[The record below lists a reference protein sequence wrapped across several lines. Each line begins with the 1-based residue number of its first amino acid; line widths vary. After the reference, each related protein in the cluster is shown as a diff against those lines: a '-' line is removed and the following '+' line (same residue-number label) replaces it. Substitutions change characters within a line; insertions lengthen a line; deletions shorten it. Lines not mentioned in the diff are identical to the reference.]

1 MLCGTH
7 QSYQAEPAA
16 SLWRR
21 SDHIKSKLYSVA
33 LRPLENNRSVHTDT
47 TLFEFTL
54 ILSFSNTL
62 LYTISLRLVS
72 DMLRVQP
79 EKKININSHFAYFL
93 RYNVIV
99 GVNK

>member
-1 MLCGTH
+1 MCGTH

-16 SLWRR
+16 TLWQR

-72 DMLRVQP
+72 NILRVRP
-79 EKKININSHFAYFL
+79 EKKINIHNHFTFFFL
-93 RYNVIV
+93 DIMLS
-99 GVNK
+99 